1 MLHTDLV
8 ALKRFF
14 KKTIMSME
22 IRKIYLGVG
31 IKHRKTPVSDHVKN
45 NQSVS
50 SSDKSPKMYKII
62 DLRVIH
68 VKVIQRSINKTKIE
82 NVLRKWKWIHTTVRI
97 RIQEMILTNA
107 KNLMKYEI
115 SALTWNVIKL
125 RNRESA
131 FNKFKLIYKITNIL
145 FNRAKYRK
153 I

>member
-1 MLHTDLV
+1 
-8 ALKRFF
+8 
-14 KKTIMSME
+14 MSME
-22 IRKIYLGVG
+22 IEKIYFGVG
-31 IKHRKTPVSDHVKN
+31 IKHRKTPICDHVKN

-50 SSDKSPKMYKII
+50 SSDKSPKTYKII

-107 KNLMKYEI
+107 KNLIKYEI